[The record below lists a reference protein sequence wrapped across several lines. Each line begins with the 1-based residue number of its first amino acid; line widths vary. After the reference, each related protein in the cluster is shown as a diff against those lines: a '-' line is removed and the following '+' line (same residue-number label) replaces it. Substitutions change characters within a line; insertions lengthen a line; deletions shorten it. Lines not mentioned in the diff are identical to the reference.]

1 VPASPT
7 GSAALLSELVV
18 PTGRFVSCVLEAEM
32 LNRDEHDTLRRIELN
47 MAAAD
52 PKFASLLRN
61 GQRRLLHYRRRK
73 LLRRRALIALLLLLA
88 YVLLVL
94 RLPSSA
100 LAVGVLAAGAWW
112 LRRWPIVHQA

>member
-1 VPASPT
+1 
-7 GSAALLSELVV
+7 
-18 PTGRFVSCVLEAEM
+18 M

-94 RLPSSA
+94 GLPSSA